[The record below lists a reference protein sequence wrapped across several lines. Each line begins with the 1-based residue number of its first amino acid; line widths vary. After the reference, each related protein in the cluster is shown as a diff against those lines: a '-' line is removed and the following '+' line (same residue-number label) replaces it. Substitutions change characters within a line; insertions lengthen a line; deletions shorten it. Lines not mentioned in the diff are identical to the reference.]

1 MEETSI
7 NRIPT
12 ERSLP
17 WLVSLRTYSVEDF
30 SEQYCSGTLIDIRH
44 VLTAAHCVSKN
55 NKQVHD
61 RRLARV
67 AFKDWNIN
75 DDYDGQIFINIMEII
90 IHPGRAETI
99 LPKIK

>member
-1 MEETSI
+1 
-7 NRIPT
+7 
-12 ERSLP
+12 
-17 WLVSLRTYSVEDF
+17 
-30 SEQYCSGTLIDIRH
+30 
-44 VLTAAHCVSKN
+44 
-55 NKQVHD
+55 
-61 RRLARV
+61 LARV